1 MCRWLAYQ
9 GAPISLDT
17 LLTKPQHSLLDQS
30 MNARLNYVPGVGNL
44 AVNGDGFGVGWYL
57 PGDPIP
63 ARYRSIRPAWN
74 DENLRDLARSIQSPH
89 FMAHVR
95 TAPSGSEIQRSNC
108 HPFQYERWLFVHNGS
123 IPEFDRVA
131 RELRLDVDPALFP
144 YIRGATD
151 SETCFYLALTYG
163 LNENPP
169 AALRRMAERVE
180 AARVG
185 AGIQDPVQLT
195 CAATDGCRLYAMR
208 YSSHRQS
215 KTLFYSSDFRAI
227 RELNGDYETFPEGG
241 LVIVSEPL
249 DSLSDKWVEI
259 PESSIIMAE
268 AGCVMDE
275 SFGWEI

>member
-9 GAPISLDT
+9 GAPIPLDT

-30 MNARLNYVPGVGNL
+30 LHARLNYVPGVGNL
-44 AVNGDGFGVGWYL
+44 AVNADGFGVGWYL

-63 ARYRSIRPAWN
+63 ARYRSIHPAWN
-74 DENLRDLARSIQSPH
+74 DENLRDLARSIHSPL
-89 FMAHVR
+89 FLAHAR

-108 HPFQYERWLFVHNGS
+108 HPFQHGRWLFQHNGS
-123 IPEFDRVA
+123 VPEFDRIA
-131 RELRLDVDPALFP
+131 RELRLEVDPILFP

-169 AALRRMAERVE
+169 DALRRMVERVE
-180 AARVG
+180 AARIG
-185 AGIQDPVQLT
+185 AGIEASVQLT
-195 CAATDGCRLYAMR
+195 CAATDGRRLYAMR
-208 YSSHRQS
+208 YSSNRQS
-215 KTLFYSSDFRAI
+215 KSLFCSRNVHAI

-249 DSLSDKWVEI
+249 DSLSEHWMKV
-259 PESSIIMAE
+259 PEATLIVAE
-268 AGCVMDE
+268 KGCVMDDP
-275 SFGWEI
+275 FGLGI